1 MRRQQLTKARWLM
14 VATLGAFAAL
24 VPTASADT
32 AYPVWTCR
40 ASAAYVEL
48 SPLLNT
54 QRIEPVLA
62 NGFPDRV
69 ASDTEQCATQDA
81 GVQNIELPPN
91 SGAEALLALE
101 AASASTSI
109 APAIVP
115 AREQVATADAG
126 VAQTV
131 HVGIPGLTVDAEV
144 VTSTAEGRC
153 VGETPQLTG
162 SSKVAKLTINGNTV
176 LDLPGTTLPMELTD
190 INLAPLIRIRIN
202 RTINAT
208 TAANGSTPA
217 GAELTQRAVEI
228 ELLAVPG
235 GEPVS
240 RIVLAETKADYHGA
254 VCAPPVPPPT
264 CPAGSVQ
271 TGTNPLVCSVTVIQC
286 APGSAPNPA
295 APGTCVLTCPAGST
309 AGSNGACVITQVVGP
324 PPCPAGTT
332 ADPNAAGAC
341 IRPATPPACPA
352 GTTRDPATQACILLV
367 QRPCPAGST
376 PDPATRVCVLQVVR
390 TTGSSGENGRIGSS
404 TGPRATCGRL
414 EMHFV
419 RGRATNAGRSF
430 TSRYGNRTVT
440 RGRLVTCGANPRS
453 IVGARIDVVHILP
466 NGQRRRK
473 TGLRSRAA
481 GRLTL
486 ILPNDLRT
494 RRIEY
499 AYRPNLNTT
508 RVTSRVL
515 LRLTVRDRQGRV
527 VR

>member
-1 MRRQQLTKARWLM
+1 ML
-14 VATLGAFAAL
+14 ATLAGFAAI

-32 AYPVWTCR
+32 TYPVWTCR
-40 ASAAYVEL
+40 ASAGYVEL
-48 SPLLNT
+48 APLLGT
-54 QRIEPVLA
+54 QRAEPVLA

-69 ASDTEQCATQDA
+69 DSDSDQCATADT
-81 GVQNIELPPN
+81 GVQDTDFPPN
-91 SGAEALLALE
+91 SITPLLTLQ

-109 APAIVP
+109 TPEISP
-115 AREQVATADAG
+115 ARSQVATADAG
-126 VAQTV
+126 IAETV
-131 HVGIPGLTVDAEV
+131 HVGIPGLIVDAEAI
-144 VTSTAEGRC
+144 TSTSEGRC

-162 SSKVAKLTINGNTV
+162 SSKVVKLTINGNTV
-176 LDLPGTTLPMELTD
+176 LDIPTGTTLPAELTD
-190 INLAPLIRIRIN
+190 INLLPLIRIRIN
-202 RTINAT
+202 RTIEAP
-208 TAANGSTPA
+208 TAANGPTPA
-217 GAELTQRAVEI
+217 GAELTQRAIEI

-240 RIVLAETKADYHGA
+240 RIVIAETKADYHGA
-254 VCAPPVPPPT
+254 VCAPPIPPPT
-264 CPAGSVQ
+264 CPAGTVQ

-295 APGTCVLTCPAGST
+295 AAGTCVLTCPAGST

-352 GTTRDPATQACILLV
+352 GTTRDPASQACILLV

-376 PDPATRVCVLQVVR
+376 PDPATRVCVLEVVK

-453 IVGARIDVVHILP
+453 IIGARIDVVHILP

-508 RVTSRVL
+508 RVTSRVV